1 MTSGFDPAM
10 FGFQVRP
17 LSPDERDLARH
28 LFGDR
33 LDPAGLRILA
43 NPAWHR
49 AFVAGPRLISWPA
62 GQFQP
67 CLATAPLALRALLVH
82 ELVHVWQ
89 AQKGIN
95 LILGKLRAG
104 DGPAAYL
111 YRLDREVR
119 FAALNIE
126 QQAMV
131 VEHAY
136 RLSQGGAAPY
146 GTDDYARLAGP
157 DTPRLG

>member
-1 MTSGFDPAM
+1 MSSGFDLVM
-10 FGFQVRP
+10 FGFRVRP
-17 LSPDERDLARH
+17 PSPAECDLARH
-28 LFGDR
+28 LFGDS
-33 LDPAGLRILA
+33 LDLA
-43 NPAWHR
+43 HLKIVRNPAWNR
-49 AFVAGPRLISWPA
+49 AFVAGPNLIIWPS

-67 CLATAPLALRALLVH
+67 CFATAPLALRALLVH

-104 DGPAAYL
+104 DGPEAYL
-111 YRLDREVR
+111 YRLEEDVR
-119 FAALNIE
+119 FEALNIE

-146 GTDDYARLAGP
+146 GIADYARLAGP
-157 DTPRLG
+157 ATPRLG

>member
-1 MTSGFDPAM
+1 MPGLKLRSLTPA
-10 FGFQVRP
+10 
-17 LSPDERDLARH
+17 EHDLARD
-28 LFGDR
+28 LFGDGLSTAR
-33 LDPAGLRILA
+33 LKILC
-43 NPAWHR
+43 NPLWSR
-49 AFVAGPRLISWPA
+49 AFVAGPHLISWPA
-62 GQFQP
+62 SRFEA
-67 CLATAPLALRALLVH
+67 CFAAASLATRALLVH

-89 AQKGIN
+89 AQNGVN

-111 YRLDREVR
+111 YELNDQTR
-119 FAALNIE
+119 FEALNIE

-146 GTDDYARLAGP
+146 GAPDYALLSSPR
-157 DTPRLG
+157 TPRLG